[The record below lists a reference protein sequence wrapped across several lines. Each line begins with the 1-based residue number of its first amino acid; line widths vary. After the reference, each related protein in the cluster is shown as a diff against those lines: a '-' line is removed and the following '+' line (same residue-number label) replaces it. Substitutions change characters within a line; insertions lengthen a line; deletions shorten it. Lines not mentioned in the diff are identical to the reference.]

1 MAGFYTARAEVL
13 VDGVVVTGTDA
24 VLSVQ
29 GTAAEQHWG
38 GVLHAD
44 PQDDLLPINEAGEL
58 LIRLTNGNEAKFD
71 LLPSA
76 DLGTGF
82 LPISG
87 VGAPPF

>member
-1 MAGFYTARAEVL
+1 MAGFYTAKAEVL
-13 VDGVVVTGTDA
+13 VDGVVLTATDA

-29 GTAAEQHWG
+29 GTATEQHWG

-44 PQDDLLPINEAGEL
+44 PDDDLLPIHEAGEL
-58 LIRLTNGNEAKFD
+58 LIRLANGNEGKFE

-87 VGAPPF
+87 AGAPPF